1 MALRSPLR
9 SQACWLSWQS
19 WARWCWAANLELS
32 EAIMSIPVSWYLVVS
47 AFIFTIGV
55 AGVLIRRNPLI
66 IFMSIELMLNA
77 VNLSFIA
84 FSHYLD
90 SVDGQMFVFLVL
102 TVAAAEVV
110 VGLAIIVSIFRTRR
124 NIDVDDMNVLRG

>member
-1 MALRSPLR
+1 MPAT
-9 SQACWLSWQS
+9 
-19 WARWCWAANLELS
+19 
-32 EAIMSIPVSWYLVVS
+32 IPVTWYLIVS
-47 AFIFTIGV
+47 AILFTIGV
-55 AGVLIRRNPLI
+55 AGVLVRRNPLT

-84 FSHYLD
+84 FSRYLN
-90 SVDGQMFVFLVL
+90 SADGEMFVFLVL

-124 NIDVDDMNVLRG
+124 NISVDEMNILKG